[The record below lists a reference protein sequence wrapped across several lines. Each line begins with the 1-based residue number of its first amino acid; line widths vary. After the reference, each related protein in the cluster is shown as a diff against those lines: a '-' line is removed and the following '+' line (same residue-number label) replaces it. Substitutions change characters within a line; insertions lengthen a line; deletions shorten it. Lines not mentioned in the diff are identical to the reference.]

1 MRLCFQLFL
10 IIFYLLGIS
19 TAGDNPYKQIN
30 LQEISVLNKES
41 KVHCLEWGNEEQTEI
56 LIGRGNQ
63 LIQVFDVS
71 TNEFQSNVQVIKG
84 PIVGLARYDGKIIA
98 GIESGEIQILE
109 DKPEQP
115 ILINTGDNLSVI
127 RQCPVERK
135 LIASGGKDRQNNLKI
150 WDLSTQKKVFTSK
163 NVPNDTLELEVPVW
177 DTDLSFMDK
186 STLATCS
193 RHGYIRYYDT
203 RAQRRPVLDNEN
215 VEQIS
220 YSCLA
225 THERMIFV
233 GTTTGILRAYD
244 SRNLKTYVH
253 TYKGFT
259 GSLTDI
265 GIDPTGNYLFT
276 SSLDRF
282 VRIYAAGKPQLM
294 YQCYVKTKATKILL
308 KTIGMAGK
316 LVDEVEEATIEEE
329 NNVSEDSEY
338 EELFD
343 KMPTVQ

>member
-1 MRLCFQLFL
+1 M
-10 IIFYLLGIS
+10 
-19 TAGDNPYKQIN
+19 N
-30 LQEISVLNKES
+30 LQEISVLNKDS

-63 LIQVFDVS
+63 LVQVFDVN
-71 TNEFQSNVQVIKG
+71 TNEFQSNVELIKG

-109 DKPEQP
+109 NKPEQP
-115 ILINTGDNLSVI
+115 ILLKTGDNLSVI

-135 LIASGGKDRQNNLKI
+135 LIASGGKDRKNNLKI
-150 WDLSTQKKVFTSK
+150 WDLSTQTKIFTSK
-163 NVPNDTLELEVPVW
+163 NVPNDTLELEVAVW
-177 DTDLSFMDK
+177 DTDLSFIDK

-203 RAQRRPVLDNEN
+203 RKQRRPVLEN
-215 VEQIS
+215 TSTEQIS

-225 THERMIFV
+225 THERMVFV
-233 GTTTGILRAYD
+233 GTTTGILRAFD
-244 SRNLKTYVH
+244 SRNLKTHVH

-282 VRIYAAGKPQLM
+282 VRIYAAGKPQLL

-308 KTIGMAGK
+308 KTIGMGGK
-316 LVDEVEEATIEEE
+316 LVDAVEEETIEDE

-343 KMPTVQ
+343 KMPTVE